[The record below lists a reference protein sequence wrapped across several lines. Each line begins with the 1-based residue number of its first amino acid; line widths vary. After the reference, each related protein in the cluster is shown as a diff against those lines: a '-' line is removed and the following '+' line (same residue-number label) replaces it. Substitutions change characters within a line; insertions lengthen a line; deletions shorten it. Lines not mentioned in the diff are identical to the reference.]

1 MTKSSGLLRPIF
13 AAFVF
18 AAYLALAGPVSAAQG
33 PLMASEATSNSVT
46 LNWTAPGDDGNNG
59 TASQYDIRYSLNPIT
74 EANWGS
80 ATVVSGV
87 PVPQPAGSQESF
99 DVTGLEPSTTY
110 YFAIKAADEVL
121 NWSSLSN
128 VVAKSTEPETIP
140 PAAIADLT
148 TLNSTIGSIDLQW
161 TAPGDDGA
169 TGTAAEYDIRYST
182 SSSVVS
188 NWDAAIQISGE
199 SSPQA
204 AGATETFTVTGLDP
218 EQTYYFAIKT
228 ADEVPN
234 WSGISNIAN
243 GTTQAEPTVP
253 PAPLLVSPDDGATGL
268 SQPVYTDWGDA
279 AGADLYELQIDSTI
293 AFSAPVCDSS
303 MTATNCDVADLQD
316 GETYYWRVRAHN
328 DVGWGDWS
336 LVRNF
341 SVDCQTP
348 NAPAASAP
356 GNGADN
362 LVLPVTISWSSVG
375 DATNYR
381 LQVDDTSDF
390 ASPIVDQTM
399 SGTTYSPSGLDDGV
413 TYYWRVSAGN
423 DCGWSAMSTA
433 WNFTTRDTT
442 IPDPVADLDAEPG
455 DNNGEVKLTWTAS
468 GDDGSSGTAA
478 SYDIRYSLVEITAQ
492 NWSEAS
498 QASG

>member
-87 PVPQPAGSQESF
+87 PVPRPAGSQESF

-169 TGTAAEYDIRYST
+169 TGTAAEY
-182 SSSVVS
+182 
-188 NWDAAIQISGE
+188 
-199 SSPQA
+199 
-204 AGATETFTVTGLDP
+204 
-218 EQTYYFAIKT
+218 
-228 ADEVPN
+228 
-234 WSGISNIAN
+234 
-243 GTTQAEPTVP
+243 
-253 PAPLLVSPDDGATGL
+253 
-268 SQPVYTDWGDA
+268 
-279 AGADLYELQIDSTI
+279 
-293 AFSAPVCDSS
+293 
-303 MTATNCDVADLQD
+303 
-316 GETYYWRVRAHN
+316 
-328 DVGWGDWS
+328 
-336 LVRNF
+336 
-341 SVDCQTP
+341 
-348 NAPAASAP
+348 
-356 GNGADN
+356 
-362 LVLPVTISWSSVG
+362 
-375 DATNYR
+375 
-381 LQVDDTSDF
+381 
-390 ASPIVDQTM
+390 
-399 SGTTYSPSGLDDGV
+399 
-413 TYYWRVSAGN
+413 
-423 DCGWSAMSTA
+423 
-433 WNFTTRDTT
+433 
-442 IPDPVADLDAEPG
+442 
-455 DNNGEVKLTWTAS
+455 
-468 GDDGSSGTAA
+468 
-478 SYDIRYSLVEITAQ
+478 
-492 NWSEAS
+492 
-498 QASG
+498 